1 MLNWLGQD
9 VKVGS
14 VVFRGARQGNSS
26 SHKIGVVESIN
37 EKTRKARVAWKY
49 ECGGQW
55 IRPDGDKMY
64 FVESPYK
71 LSGKSKGSP
80 DVGPLVVVP
89 HGLLTSAENMI
100 KGVEMAKANNVP
112 AVEFDNF
119 IQI

>member
-26 SHKIGVVESIN
+26 SHKIGVVESLN

-49 ECGGQW
+49 ELGVEW
-55 IRPDGDKMY
+55 IRPAQGQSY
-64 FVESPYK
+64 YLERPHK
-71 LSGKSKGSP
+71 LSERAKGSP

-89 HGLLTSAENMI
+89 HGLLTSAENML
-100 KGVEMAKANNVP
+100 KGAEMAKAQQVP
-112 AVEFDNF
+112 AHEVDNF

>member
-37 EKTRKARVAWKY
+37 TETRKARVAWKY

-55 IRPDGDKMY
+55 IRPDQDKQY
-64 FVESPYK
+64 FIEVPYK
-71 LSGKSKGSP
+71 LSDKSKGSP

-100 KGVEMAKANNVP
+100 KGAEMAKVQKVP
-112 AVEFDNF
+112 LDEIDNF
-119 IQI
+119 IQV